1 MAAGGSGTFD
11 NERRP
16 GRMGPIELL
25 VVKFPGNHFT
35 GELVPA
41 LAEMVENGTI
51 RIADLLFLVKNADG
65 DVTLLEFSDLAPD
78 VYGLWD
84 PLVSDVTPL
93 LNEDDAYQLA
103 ATLENDSSA
112 GLLLFENTWA
122 ARFAQAVRNANGEV
136 VLNERIPGVVID
148 EILAATA

>member
-1 MAAGGSGTFD
+1 
-11 NERRP
+11 
-16 GRMGPIELL
+16 MGPIELL
-25 VVKFPGNHFT
+25 VVKFPGNQFT
-35 GELVPA
+35 GEIIPA
-41 LAEMVENGTI
+41 LAELVENGTI
-51 RIADLLFLVKNADG
+51 RIADLLFVVKNADG

-84 PLVSDVTPL
+84 PLVSDITPL

-103 ATLENDSSA
+103 ASLENNSSA

-122 ARFAQAVRNANGEV
+122 AIFAQAVRNANGEV

>member
-1 MAAGGSGTFD
+1 
-11 NERRP
+11 
-16 GRMGPIELL
+16 MGPIELL

-41 LAEMVENGTI
+41 LAELVENGTI

>member
-1 MAAGGSGTFD
+1 
-11 NERRP
+11 
-16 GRMGPIELL
+16 MGPIELL
-25 VVKFPGNHFT
+25 VVKFPGNQFT

-41 LAEMVENGTI
+41 LAELVENGTI

-84 PLVSDVTPL
+84 PLVSDITPL

>member
-1 MAAGGSGTFD
+1 MDAGTSGTSD
-11 NERRP
+11 NERRS

-25 VVKFPGNHFT
+25 VVKFPGNQFT

-41 LAEMVENGTI
+41 LAELVENGTI
-51 RIADLLFLVKNADG
+51 RIADLLFLVKNANG

-103 ATLENDSSA
+103 ATLENNSSA

>member
-1 MAAGGSGTFD
+1 
-11 NERRP
+11 
-16 GRMGPIELL
+16 MGPIELL

-103 ATLENDSSA
+103 ASLENNSSA

>member
-1 MAAGGSGTFD
+1 
-11 NERRP
+11 
-16 GRMGPIELL
+16 MGPIELL

-35 GELVPA
+35 GELIPA
-41 LAEMVENGTI
+41 LTELVESGTI

-65 DVTLLEFSDLAPD
+65 EVTLFEFSDLAPD
-78 VYGLWD
+78 VFGLWD
-84 PLVSDVTPL
+84 PLVSDITPL

-103 ATLENDSSA
+103 ASLENDSSA

-122 ARFAQAVRNANGEV
+122 ANFAQAVRNANGEV